1 MEIISVSW
9 LSSYLGCKVAK
20 KLAFDMVLFTAVVV
34 LVALGLVMVE
44 SASTVVTDGHQNGF
58 SRLFTKQILAVGLGL
73 IAMLVVMHIDYRKLG
88 KPMVFGLLVLAVV
101 TLLIAVLFGPT
112 VNGTRRWILLA
123 GFSLQPSELAKF
135 VGVIFMAVTIHRTA
149 ESERDRD
156 LLFPALL
163 VPGVFVALI
172 LLEADLGTAIVI
184 AAITGLMLF
193 LGGLRWRYVL
203 PVAAGAPLFAYFL
216 VQHVEYQKDRLTA
229 FLHPENDP
237 LGHAWQVKQSLIA
250 IGSGGL
256 WGLGPGE
263 SLQKLYFLPFPY
275 SDFLY
280 AIVGEEL
287 GFIGAVAVVL
297 LFGVFAWRGI
307 RAGTR
312 AQDLLGRHLAWG
324 ITAVIVLQA
333 LLHVSVALSLAP
345 TTGITLPLMSY
356 GGSSMVVTLAAC
368 GVLLNVSQHG

>member
-1 MEIISVSW
+1 M
-9 LSSYLGCKVAK
+9 AK
-20 KLAFDMVLFTAVVV
+20 KLAFDKVLFTVVVV
-34 LVALGLVMVE
+34 LVAVGLVMVE
-44 SASTVVTDGHQNGF
+44 SASTVVSGGHQTGF

-88 KPMVFGLLVLAVV
+88 KPAIFGILVLAVV
-101 TLLIAVLFGPT
+101 TLLVAVLFGPT

-135 VGVIFMAVTIHRTA
+135 VSVLFMAVMIERTA
-149 ESERDRD
+149 NSERDRD
-156 LLFPALL
+156 LIFPTLL
-163 VPGVFVALI
+163 VPGIFVALI
-172 LLEADLGTAIVI
+172 LMETDLGTSIVV

-203 PVAAGAPLFAYFL
+203 PVAVGAPLLAYIL
-216 VQHVEYQKDRLTA
+216 VQHVEYQKARLTA
-229 FLHPENDP
+229 FLHPDSDP

-263 SLQKLYFLPFPY
+263 SLQKLHFLPFPY

-287 GFIGAVAVVL
+287 GFVGAVAVVL
-297 LFGVFAWRGI
+297 LFAVLAWRGI
-307 RAGTR
+307 RAGWL

-356 GGSSMVVTLAAC
+356 GGSSMVATLAAC